1 MSASRKPALRRL
13 FDGLSTRLYWRTFA
27 LIALLVWLS
36 ISAWFQA
43 FRMLQRTD
51 QVRYTAREVLTV
63 VDLSRL
69 ALLHAGSSGQAALL
83 ADMARD
89 HDIALRQRRAGEQWQ
104 AARRGG
110 FAHSLQ
116 REVLLRAREPLL
128 FADAV
133 DGDPGLWVGFSVS
146 GRPYWLRVKRARE
159 ASSLEQT
166 WVVGGVLATL
176 LAMIGAA
183 VIASFINRPLRDLG
197 LAIARVRGGDFSQQ
211 LDEDAG
217 AAELREVNRGFN
229 RMAQALH
236 ELEQDRALML
246 AGISH
251 DIRTPLA
258 RLRLEAELSVPDP
271 QARDDIISDIEQADA
286 IISKFME
293 YASTA
298 LPARE
303 RVDLSD
309 LVAKVVADYAKH
321 GDVDIRVAR
330 NEDAPVLGDALELHR
345 VLVNIVENARRYAR
359 TPGTARAEIDVD
371 FTRRG
376 GELLLTLR
384 DHGPGV
390 PPELLPL
397 LTRPFFRGDQA
408 RTAGSGS
415 GLGLSIANK
424 AIARMA
430 GRLVL
435 ANARD
440 GGLLVSI
447 WLPRDPLDTL
457 PPPIL

>member
-1 MSASRKPALRRL
+1 MASPMAALRRL
-13 FDGLSTRLYWRTFA
+13 FGGLSTRLYWRTFA

-51 QVRYTAREVLTV
+51 QVRYTAREIVTV

-69 ALLHAGSSGQAALL
+69 ALRHATDGQAALL
-83 ADMARD
+83 ADLARD
-89 HDIALRQRRAGEQWQ
+89 HDITLSPRLPDDRWQRPRPGSFSQ
-104 AARRGG
+104 R
-110 FAHSLQ
+110 LQ
-116 REVLLRAREPLL
+116 REVLRDTSEPLV

-133 DGDPGLWVGFSVS
+133 DGAAGLWIGFHAA
-146 GRPYWLRVKRARE
+146 GRPYWLRVKRARV

-183 VIASFINRPLRDLG
+183 VIAGFINRPLGDLG
-197 LAIARVRGGDFSQQ
+197 QAIARVRGGDFSQQ
-211 LDEDAG
+211 LDEDSG

-271 QARDDIISDIEQADA
+271 QAREDIVSDIEQADA

-298 LPARE
+298 LPARD
-303 RVDLSD
+303 RVDLAD
-309 LVAKVVADYAKH
+309 LMAKIAADYAKH
-321 GDVDIRVAR
+321 GDIDIRLPR
-330 NEDAPVLGDALELHR
+330 NETAPVLGDTLELQR
-345 VLVNIVENARRYAR
+345 VLVNVIENARRYAR
-359 TPGTARAEIDVD
+359 TPGTQRSELDVD
-371 FTRRG
+371 FARRG
-376 GELLLTLR
+376 QEMLLSLR

-390 PPELLPL
+390 PPEQIPL

-408 RTAGSGS
+408 RTAGLGS

-424 AIARMA
+424 AIARMG
-430 GRLVL
+430 GRLTL
-435 ANARD
+435 SNAGG
-440 GGLLVSI
+440 GGLLLRI
-447 WLPRDPLDTL
+447 WLPRDPLDAL
-457 PPPIL
+457 PPPVL